1 MIRILHLTDFH
12 LDNRTLEDWN
22 KYYRTAFFNKIDEL
36 QVERKIDLIL
46 FTGDLIDKAGK
57 DFGSVQAG
65 LRIFNENIIQPIL
78 EKLELDISRFII
90 CPGNHDVNRFKDDEI
105 DENGIKTTL
114 INTEKVIDFIINADI
129 NNSYRRI
136 ERIKE
141 YKEFEKELYKNV
153 TDKDQS
159 IFKFSLKIEI
169 DGKTIGIS
177 SLNSSWRCFG
187 DNDFQNIIL
196 GENQINNNYLFI
208 KDCHIKI
215 ALIHHQLDWFKDF
228 EKSTISSHINKKYD
242 LVLSGHVHENMS
254 NMTTGFTGNCFYNV
268 SPSGLNQIRTDS
280 KNFSNGFTVI
290 DYNDSINCHYLKYN
304 HNQECFVDN
313 TDLVQGGKKV
323 FTKPLVESDDIIGK
337 ITQAISNIKD
347 DHTVEMNEH
356 FIKGK
361 NESDKVSVKSAFVF
375 PPIDDG
381 GNFYEEESTETSLNE
396 IMNSKDNYLFLG
408 TQEIGKKSLLYRI
421 ITEYL
426 DEFEI
431 YKKVPVFI
439 DFTDIRNKDFETVI
453 KEYTRLNSTDVK
465 DLLKEG
471 KVILFIDNL
480 SFVESKNLGTQIN
493 KLHRFIKDYSS
504 NRVIATYEHDGI
516 EILPKEIIN
525 NSKIPF
531 LYRYIRGLKT
541 KEVKQIM
548 KLWLPESNEI
558 ESEEK
563 LEKLVNTFSS
573 YHLPNNALSV
583 HLYLWSVEN
592 SDRTPIN
599 QAVLMEIY
607 TELILEKLSKE
618 NIYRS
623 NFDFK
628 NKIQLIS
635 MVAEKIIRKENN
647 DYKLTYTEF
656 VEIINDYLTKRVG
669 FNFDVEIIVK
679 YLLER
684 KIFTKNSSNEI
695 KFSHICFMHFFTA
708 KRMADNPNFKNFILD
723 ESRYFNYP
731 KEIDYYTGLV
741 RSDEETFRLI
751 YSRFQK
757 LFNPMDFILEKVN
770 PDEYFDFKLKLDQSQ
785 SKNSSEPIARN
796 VEIAKIKDNRPSDQL
811 IEQKYDEQLNRI
823 SHQNTEIKSNKTI
836 DFDRM
841 LLIMCNTLRNS
852 EGIETLELKKQAY
865 NDIIKHNI
873 TYSIFYTQLLI
884 RYILEHKRLPPSVP
898 QNISL
903 DVLLKNIPFHIQHSL
918 NEHLG
923 TKKLSNVILSKM
935 NEDSGK
941 GNKKNEI
948 EKYLSVTLYSDIY
961 GDGFSDHLKKFI
973 KSVNSNL
980 VQDYLLFKLTD
991 YLYKRSKPNS
1001 TNEDMYLDLISDL
1014 QIRSQKLPKRLKESI
1029 IKDLKDKKNKMT
1041 KYIGLN

>member
-12 LDNRTLEDWN
+12 LNNRTLEDWN
-22 KYYRTAFFNKIDEL
+22 KFFKAAFFNKIDDL
-36 QVERKIDLIL
+36 QSERKIDLVL
-46 FTGDLIDKAGK
+46 FTGDMIDKAGK
-57 DFGSVQAG
+57 DFGSVKEG
-65 LRIFNENIIQPIL
+65 LDIFNEQIIQPIL
-78 EKLELDISRFII
+78 EKLELDISRFIL
-90 CPGNHDVNRFKDDEI
+90 CPGNHDINRSKDDEI
-105 DENGIKTTL
+105 DENGVKSTL
-114 INTEKVIDFIINADI
+114 TNTEKVIDFIINADK
-129 NNSYRRI
+129 NNSYKRI

-254 NMTTGFTGNCFYNV
+254 NMSTGFTGNCFYNV

-304 HNQECFVDN
+304 HNQESFVDN
-313 TDLVQGGKKV
+313 TDIVPNGKKI
-323 FTKPLVESDDIIGK
+323 FAKPPVESDDIIGK
-337 ITQAISNIKD
+337 INQAISNIKD
-347 DHTVEMNEH
+347 DHTSEMDEH

-361 NESDKVSVKSAFVF
+361 NELDKVSVKSAFVF

-381 GNFYEEESTETSLNE
+381 GNLYEVETTETSLNE
-396 IMNSKDNYLFLG
+396 IMNSNDNYLFLG

-421 ITEYL
+421 VTEYI
-426 DEFEI
+426 DEYEI
-431 YKKVPVFI
+431 YKKIPVFI
-439 DFTDIRNKDFETVI
+439 DFTEIKNKDFETVI
-453 KEYTRLNSTDVK
+453 KEYTRLSSNDVK

-471 KVILFIDNL
+471 KIILLIDNL
-480 SFVESKNLGTQIN
+480 SFLESKNLGTQIN

-504 NRVIATYEHDGI
+504 NRIIGTYEHDGI
-516 EILPKEIIN
+516 EILPKEIIS

-531 LYRYIRGLKT
+531 SYRYIRGLKT

-548 KLWLPESNEI
+548 KQWLPEGNEL

-563 LEKLVNTFSS
+563 LEKLVKTFSS

-635 MVAEKIIRKENN
+635 MVAEKIIRKEDNN
-647 DYKLTYTEF
+647 YKLSYKEF
-656 VEIINDYLTKRVG
+656 VEIIDDYLTKKVG
-669 FNFDVEIIVK
+669 FSFDVEIIVK
-679 YLLER
+679 YLIER
-684 KIFTKNSSNEI
+684 KIFIKNTSNEI

-708 KRMADNPNFKNFILD
+708 KRMADNTNFKKFILD

-741 RSDEETFRLI
+741 RSDEETFEII
-751 YSRFQK
+751 YSRFK
-757 LFNPMDFILEKVN
+757 ELFNPMDFILEKVN
-770 PDEYFDFKLKLDQSQ
+770 PDEYFDFKLEQSN
-785 SKNSSEPIARN
+785 SKNTSEPIARN

-811 IEQKYDEQLNRI
+811 VEQKYDEQLNRI
-823 SHQNTEIKSNKTI
+823 SKRTTEIKNNTNI

-852 EGIETLELKKQAY
+852 EGIENLELKKQAY
-865 NDIIKHNI
+865 NDIVKHNI

-884 RYILEHKRLPPSVP
+884 RYILEHQKLPPSVP

-918 NEHLG
+918 HEHLG

-935 NEDSGK
+935 SEDFSK

-948 EKYLSVTLYSDIY
+948 EKYLSVTLYSDVY
-961 GDGFSDHLKKFI
+961 GDNFENYLKKFI
-973 KSVNSNL
+973 KSVDCRL
-980 VQDYLLFKLTD
+980 VQDYLLLKLTD
-991 YLYKRSKPNS
+991 YLYKRSKPDT
-1001 TNEDMYLDLISDL
+1001 TNEEMYLDLISDL
-1014 QIRSQKLPKRLKESI
+1014 QIRSQKLPKRLKDSI
-1029 IKDLKDKKNKMT
+1029 IKDIKDKKNKMT